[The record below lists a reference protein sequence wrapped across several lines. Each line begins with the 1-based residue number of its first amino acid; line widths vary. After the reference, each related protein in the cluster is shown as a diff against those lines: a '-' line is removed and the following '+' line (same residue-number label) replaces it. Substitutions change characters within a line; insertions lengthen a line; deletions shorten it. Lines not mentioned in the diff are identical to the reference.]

1 MKLTKNDLGKRVQLN
16 NGAVATVRP
25 LDRVIALRSG
35 YKPALFWLP
44 EVDLYYT
51 EDGESI
57 YHIGQTDKFN
67 IREFIPKNIISIF
80 TKVFKQSNR

>member
-1 MKLTKNDLGKRVQLN
+1 MKLTKDDLEKRVQLN
-16 NGAVATVRP
+16 NGLIATIKP

-51 EDGESI
+51 DDGVSI
-57 YHIGQTDKFN
+57 YHVGYTDKFN
-67 IREFIPKNIISIF
+67 IRGFISKNIISIF
-80 TKVFKQSNR
+80 R